1 MGNGTVA
8 CCGICFKSM
17 RGEVAIAAS
26 IAACLAA
33 STTLAIKIV
42 EAGDPAGDDS
52 TFPASPS
59 FAAATTPST
68 RALNAAAALSVP
80 HVPSSAD
87 VKPCF
92 NFKIK
97 PWVAAKLTGL
107 PTARTGETDPKAAVD
122 AVGTSLSCSCSSATP
137 LHSEASASAGEPKP
151 GEGLAVAADV
161 PVSAPVRAPG
171 LLAKSEPITAMLLP
185 PGVAPD
191 ASEPGT
197 GLPRGVKEP
206 CPRGVP
212 TGSTTAGT
220 VAPPLKKAPAGA
232 TTEGATAKPPHS
244 EGTRRGLCKTCDRGV
259 TRPLA

>member
-87 VKPCF
+87 V
-92 NFKIK
+92 K

>member
-8 CCGICFKSM
+8 LCGICFKSM

-26 IAACLAA
+26 IAACVAA
-33 STTLAIKIV
+33 STLAIRSF

-52 TFPASPS
+52 TFPAAPS
-59 FAAATTPST
+59 LAAVTTPST

-80 HVPSSAD
+80 FVPSSAD
-87 VKPCF
+87 V
-92 NFKIK
+92 K

-107 PTARTGETDPKAAVD
+107 PTARTGETDPKAEVD
-122 AVGTSLSCSCSSATP
+122 AVGSSLSCSCSSATP
-137 LHSEASASAGEPKP
+137 LPSEASASAGEPKP
-151 GEGLAVAADV
+151 GEGLAVTADV

-206 CPRGVP
+206 CPLGVP
-212 TGSTTAGT
+212 TGSTTVGT

-232 TTEGATAKPPHS
+232 TTEGAPAEPPHS